1 MERDQQETA
10 AAQEAQRE
18 LDERRPRSKS
28 SQRSRERTSATM
40 ATQEQ
45 VQETLQR
52 LQLQEAHITTLETQL
67 QFEHTRA
74 QPAELERS
82 SLIQTLATMR
92 QDRGGNMV
100 DTKGIRNLTFTI

>member
-1 MERDQQETA
+1 
-10 AAQEAQRE
+10 
-18 LDERRPRSKS
+18 
-28 SQRSRERTSATM
+28 M
-40 ATQEQ
+40 ATVEQ

-52 LQLQEAHITTLETQL
+52 LQLQEQRIAALETQL
-67 QFEHTRA
+67 QFEDTRA

-100 DTKGIRNLTFTI
+100 DTKGIRKLCAYLISFTTDAASRIAL